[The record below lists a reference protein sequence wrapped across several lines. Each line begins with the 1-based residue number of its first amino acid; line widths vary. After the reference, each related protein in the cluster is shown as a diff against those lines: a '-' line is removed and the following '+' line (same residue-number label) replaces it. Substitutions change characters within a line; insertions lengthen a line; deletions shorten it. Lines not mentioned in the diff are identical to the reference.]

1 MSKTERVTC
10 GLIFDNDGYEIH
22 WESCFNATLGSTIS
36 TEPLPV
42 QRDMD
47 IDSTSYHNYGFD
59 AEINDDEGDADVPC
73 GSNFDDNDDW
83 LIDETSEVDTLEH
96 PAVISSKPLDFI
108 VPETRLTWEL
118 KKIADLYQ
126 LAQENGITRN
136 AYEQLVKFLNQTIV
150 DTQFSKLDSFNV

>member
-150 DTQFSKLDSFNV
+150 DTQF